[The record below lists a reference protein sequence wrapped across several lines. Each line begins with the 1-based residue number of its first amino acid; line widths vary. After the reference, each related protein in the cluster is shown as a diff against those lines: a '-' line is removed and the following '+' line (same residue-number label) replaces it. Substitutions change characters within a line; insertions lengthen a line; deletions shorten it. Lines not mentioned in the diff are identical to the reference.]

1 MMNLRSAEYI
11 IKEGIINVYRNKLM
25 SLATISIVTAS
36 MMIFGIFYIISTN
49 LNLNIETLKQQPEM
63 EAFCNPNLD
72 DAQIR
77 KIEEDLK
84 RNEKILEIKIV
95 TKQQA
100 FERAK
105 KILGSKETLMEGEDE
120 SFLPVSFVI
129 KLKNSDESAE
139 MVQQIKNIKGI
150 ENVQYSQNAV
160 DFISKSAYWVKVISI
175 ILLLALLFVSFF
187 IISNAIKLTVFA
199 RRKEI
204 NIMKYI
210 GATDWFI
217 RLPFIIEGIIIG
229 FIGAVLA
236 FVLVCYGYTVIEG
249 KITGEMSSLGVDFI
263 RLQKVSSIGFSIIG
277 MNLLLGTVL
286 GAVGSAASIRKY
298 LHV

>member
-1 MMNLRSAEYI
+1 MNLRNAEYI
-11 IKEGIINVYRNKLM
+11 IKEGIINVHRNKLM
-25 SLATISIVTAS
+25 TLASISIVTAA
-36 MMIFGIFYIISTN
+36 MIILGIFFIISSN
-49 LNLNIETLKQQPEM
+49 LNLNIETLKQLPEM

-72 DAQIR
+72 DAQV
-77 KIEEDLK
+77 KLVEEGLK
-84 RNEKILEIKIV
+84 RNEKIAEVKKI
-95 TKQQA
+95 TKKEA

-105 KILGSKETLMEGEDE
+105 NILGSKENLMEGEDE
-120 SFLPVSFVI
+120 SFLPVSFII

-139 MVQQIKNIKGI
+139 MVERIKSMKGI
-150 ENVQYSQNAV
+150 ESVQYSQTAV
-160 DFISKSAYWVKVISI
+160 DFISKSAYWVKLISV
-175 ILLLALLFVSFF
+175 ILLLSLLSVSFF
-187 IISNAIKLTVFA
+187 IISNTIKLTVFA

-229 FIGAVLA
+229 IIGAVLA
-236 FVLVCYGYTVIEG
+236 FVLVCYGYTAVEG

-263 RLQKVSSIGFSIIG
+263 RLQRVSSIGFNIIG
-277 MNLLLGTVL
+277 INLLLGTAL